1 MDESDRMDL
10 VDLLTRVDH
19 PEYEGALSQDDADFL
34 LLLLMTG
41 LRVAEA
47 RTLNWANVDLEKGT
61 FRAVDTKNGSDHTLP
76 MTDSTRRMFQDR
88 NKKDAGNSE
97 WIFPSPLDSS
107 KSASMSRTI
116 ERAID
121 ESGVKFTAHDL
132 RRTVATVA
140 SDLGYDLDKVSA
152 VLNHAKQG
160 VTASYVQRTIGS
172 VKGTL
177 EDIEAMV
184 LRSFED
190 SDQDMIESPSKKS
203 ALDVVL

>member
-1 MDESDRMDL
+1 
-10 VDLLTRVDH
+10 
-19 PEYEGALSQDDADFL
+19 
-34 LLLLMTG
+34 MTG

-88 NKKDAGNSE
+88 HKKNAGNSE
-97 WIFPSPLDSS
+97 WVFPSPLDPS

-160 VTASYVQRTIGS
+160 VTARYAQRTIGS
-172 VKGTL
+172 VKSTL

-190 SDQDMIESPSKKS
+190 SDQDMTEGQAEED
-203 ALDVVL
+203 ALDAAL